1 MKLIKL
7 YIRVLRAL
15 HRQAGLAWTLALANV
30 ALATASFAE
39 PVLFGRVIDTLG
51 GSASGPENLWPRLTL
66 YLGLW
71 AAFGIFTIVCSTLV
85 ALFADR
91 LAHRQRQYMMAEFFE
106 HSLELPLAYHSNMHS
121 ARLLKI
127 MLQGTDS
134 MWGLWIGFLRDHLA
148 GFVSF
153 FVLLPLSMLM
163 NWRLGLLLI
172 LLCVVFSGLTA
183 FVLRK
188 TETLQSQV
196 EEYYSEL
203 AERASDALG
212 NVALVHSFAAVEAEV
227 TGLKHL
233 IGKLLAAQIP
243 VLSWWAVISV
253 LTRSATTIT
262 MLAII
267 IVGAYLK
274 LKGSTTVGE
283 IVTFM
288 GFAGMLIQRLQDSVY
303 FANRVFTD
311 APRLQ
316 QFFSVLDTEPA
327 FERPDAVDPGRVKGA
342 VEFRNVSFG
351 YDEAYPAVSELNFK
365 VEPGHRIALVGHTG
379 AGKSTAMALL
389 YRAFDPQRGV
399 ICVDGIDI
407 RGLKL
412 GALRQNIGVVFQ
424 EGLLFN
430 RSVADNLRIGKPG
443 ATDAEIREAAS
454 QAQAL
459 EFIEQ
464 TAGRFDAKVGERG
477 RLFSGGERQR
487 LSIARVLLKN
497 PPILILDE
505 ATSALDAETERR
517 LLLALDTV
525 MKGRT
530 TFVIAHRLA
539 TIRKADC
546 ILVFEKGRVVETG
559 DFDSLIG
566 RDGSFAALARAQYL
580 VSPAGEEIGHPP
592 IPSRWCSN

>member
-7 YIRVLRAL
+7 YVRVLRAL
-15 HRQAGLAWTLALANV
+15 HRQARLAWTLAIANI
-30 ALATASFAE
+30 ALAGASFAE

-51 GSASGPENLWPRLTL
+51 GSAADNLWPKLTL

-71 AAFGIFTIVCSTLV
+71 AAFGIFNIICGTLV
-85 ALFADR
+85 ALYADR
-91 LAHRQRQYMMAEFFE
+91 LAHQQRQCMMADFFE
-106 HSLELPLAYHSNMHS
+106 RSLELPLAYHSQMHS
-121 ARLLKI
+121 GRLLKI

-172 LLCVVFSGLTA
+172 VLCIVFAGLTA

-188 TETLQSQV
+188 TEALQSRV

-203 AERASDALG
+203 AERASDTLG

-227 TGLKHL
+227 SGLKHL
-233 IGKLLAAQIP
+233 IDKLLAAQIP

-253 LTRSATTIT
+253 LSRSSTTIT
-262 MLAII
+262 LLTII
-267 IVGAYLK
+267 IIGAYLK
-274 LKGSTTVGE
+274 LHGVTTVGE

-288 GFAGMLIQRLQDSVY
+288 SFAGMLIQRLQDSVH
-303 FANRVFTD
+303 FANLIFTD
-311 APRLQ
+311 APQLE
-316 QFFSVLDTEPA
+316 QFFSVLDTEPTA
-327 FERPDAVDPGRVKGA
+327 ERPGAIDPGRVKGA
-342 VEFRNVSFG
+342 VEFYNVSFG
-351 YDEAYPAVSELNFK
+351 YGGAYPAVSDLGFK
-365 VEPGHRIALVGHTG
+365 VEPGRTIALVGHTG

-389 YRAFDPQRGV
+389 YRAFDPQAGTIR
-399 ICVDGIDI
+399 IDGTDI
-407 RGLKL
+407 RDFKL
-412 GALRQNIGVVFQ
+412 AALRQNIGVVFQ

-430 RSVADNLRIGKPG
+430 RSIAENLRIGKPD
-443 ATDAEIREAAS
+443 ATDAELREAAAD
-454 QAQAL
+454 AQAL
-459 EFIEQ
+459 EFIER
-464 TAGRFDAKVGERG
+464 TPGCFDSKVGERG

-487 LSIARVLLKN
+487 LSIARVLLKD

-517 LLLALDTV
+517 LLVALETV
-525 MKGRT
+525 MRGRT

-546 ILVFEKGRVVETG
+546 ILVFEKGRVVEAG
-559 DFDSLIG
+559 NFDSLVRG
-566 RDGSFAALARAQYL
+566 NGAFAALARAQYL
-580 VSPAGEEIGHPP
+580 VQGG
-592 IPSRWCSN
+592 